1 MAERVSDTIDRGYD
15 RAVEL
20 LGADTADELSADA
33 LRAFGASETLWE
45 SGEMQ
50 EMIASGDF
58 SDLPPEVRPG
68 NDGE

>member
-1 MAERVSDTIDRGYD
+1 MAERVSDAVERGYD

-33 LRAFGASETLWE
+33 LRALEASQTLWE

-50 EMIASGDF
+50 EMIASGNV

-68 NDGE
+68 NDE